1 MSRLN
6 FEIYLCW
13 HANKVSIACDS
24 SALPSKWPGVAF
36 DSGWGPQ
43 DFFDKH
49 FGKVILILKSDLVNW
64 VNWVNCSVHFV
75 LLIQGFIYYSAAVP
89 MHQSNYVKERMNEKN
104 VRGNRAQVA
113 WFVLIDLLF
122 VLIAWFVSIVVANC
136 RWWIDGQEERLL
148 QQVERPRLH
157 QLSINQPIHPSH
169 PSIQSIKSINQP
181 TNSINH

>member
-1 MSRLN
+1 M
-6 FEIYLCW
+6 IW
-13 HANKVSIACDS
+13 SIES
-24 SALPSKWPGVAF
+24 
-36 DSGWGPQ
+36 
-43 DFFDKH
+43 
-49 FGKVILILKSDLVNW
+49 I
-64 VNWVNCSVHFV
+64 VHFV

-157 QLSINQPIHPSH
+157 QLSINQSIHPSH
-169 PSIQSIKSINQP
+169 PSNQSNQSTNPPIQLTTKSIL
-181 TNSINH
+181 SILSYPILSYLSIYLSFYLYIYLSVCLSIPSPSHPSNNKFIYLI